1 MDIAMILG
9 QIRPGAKWSIDNNRF
24 ETLLWLD
31 DSEPPTYQEIL
42 DAWEEVQA
50 NVHNQKMEKLRQKA
64 YRDES
69 DPLFFRYQRGDAT
82 REEWLDKIQEIKNR
96 YPYSA
101 FSQE

>member
-1 MDIAMILG
+1 MNIAMILG
-9 QIRPGAKWSIDNNRF
+9 QIRPGAKWSIDNNKF
-24 ETLLWLD
+24 ETLLWLE
-31 DSEPPTYQEIL
+31 DSEPPAYQEIL

-69 DPLFFRYQRGDAT
+69 DPLFFKYQREDAT
-82 REEWLDKIQEIKNR
+82 REEWLDKIQEIKDR